1 MNTVDVMILIVLL
14 VTMAY
19 GFIRGFVRSALS
31 LVGWVAVLYI
41 AVTFM
46 SGFAELF
53 AKSIDDQTLRLIV
66 SFILLVVFGLI
77 AMYLANFFVGRVVEV
92 VGLSGID
99 RTIGIFFGFL
109 LGVSIVTA
117 VVMLLLHTT
126 LPKEPWWK
134 ESFFM
139 FRFEVIAAWLKDL
152 LL

>member
-14 VTMAY
+14 VTMTY

-31 LVGWVAVLYI
+31 LIGWVAVLYI

-46 SGFAELF
+46 GGFAELF
-53 AKSIDDQTLRLIV
+53 TKSIQEPTLRLIV

-109 LGVSIVTA
+109 LGVAMVTA

-126 LPKEPWWK
+126 LPKEAWWK
-134 ESFFM
+134 ESFFL
-139 FRFEVIAAWLKDL
+139 FRFEVIATWLKDL